1 MTGSSTPT
9 ELEVL
14 LEIFRSRD
22 DLIRAYPE
30 VVRGDLRGLLRW
42 AITYGTTIDGAK
54 SLLQPHVAAYRAELL
69 RLFKESYRYPIRVEV
84 SSSLFSHGNRPVIR
98 WVKGDGKDDLVT
110 RSAIAQSTRLFGDS
124 VDYCLAINNI
134 SIARARQVLAWATQ
148 PVELFVQSPGDN
160 PKLAQALREAGCSP
174 KDYGY
179 WWKWFPE
186 RLRPD
191 GPEWILDGDMVV
203 VRKPPWFDHWTTGRD
218 LLRVSQIDQEDLAC
232 YGQYQGLIS
241 REKRLCSG
249 LISIPPRLRYMSEM
263 IMILRDQPLAHDHN
277 GRQDMSEQGCVAAA
291 FERLGAEPIP
301 QYEFPYA
308 RAFESNVDYGF
319 RGRQVDPWGYHF
331 GWAFRMENPH
341 FHALVEA
348 GEIFWRNEEPTT
360 IERFSW
366 MRNNGQWGV
375 EGWSMAPEFVHL
387 LSKISTSHAGKRVLD
402 IGTSRGL
409 LSAIMNNNGCKV
421 TTLDRV
427 DRGASRNLR
436 ELNVEVRIK
445 DAIEYLHTASAT
457 FSLIALDL
465 HGNETRV
472 WKKLW
477 PLLTTHLD
485 ADGQL
490 FLYNSHLWK
499 IPEYANQTGL
509 KWVLETQLDGWEVNI
524 YDSPLPGAIV
534 CRPRVGRREDSS
546 FHN

>member
-1 MTGSSTPT
+1 MK
-9 ELEVL
+9 VL

-42 AITYGTTIDGAK
+42 ATTYGITIDGAK
-54 SLLQPHVAAYRAELL
+54 PLLQPHALAYRT
-69 RLFKESYRYPIRVEV
+69 RLSKLIKECYEYPIRVET
-84 SSSLFSHGNRPVIR
+84 SSSPFSHGSRPMIR

-110 RSAIAQSTRLFGDS
+110 RSAIAQATRLFGDS
-124 VDYCLAINNI
+124 VDYCLTINNI
-134 SIARARQVLAWATQ
+134 SVTRARQILAWATQ
-148 PVELFVQSPGDN
+148 PVELFVQSPGN
-160 PKLAQALREAGCSP
+160 SPELAKVLRKAGCPP
-174 KDYGY
+174 KNYGY

-186 RLRPD
+186 RIRPD
-191 GPEWILDGDMVV
+191 APEWILDGDMVI
-203 VRKPPWFDHWTTGRD
+203 VRNPPWFDDWASGHD
-218 LLRVSQIDQEDLAC
+218 VLRVSQIDSTKEAI
-232 YGQYQGLIS
+232 YGQYQALVS
-241 REKRLCSG
+241 REKRLSSG
-249 LISIPPRLRYMSEM
+249 FISLPPRLRYMSEM
-263 IMILRDQPLAHDHN
+263 IRILRDQSLAQDHN
-277 GRQDMSEQGCVAAA
+277 GGQDMSEQGCIAAA

-341 FHALVEA
+341 FHALVEV
-348 GEIFWRNEEPTT
+348 GEIFWCKEEPTT
-360 IERFSW
+360 VERFAW

-375 EGWSMAPEFVHL
+375 EGRSMHPEFVHL
-387 LSKISTSHAGKRVLD
+387 LSKISTSHAGKRVLE

-409 LSAIMNNNGCKV
+409 LSAIMSSNGCRV

-427 DRGASRNLR
+427 DRGAERNLQG
-436 ELNVEVRIK
+436 LNVEVQIK
-445 DAIEYLHTASAT
+445 DATEYLHTTST
-457 FSLIALDL
+457 KFSLITVDL
-465 HGNETRV
+465 HGNEEKV

-499 IPEYANQTGL
+499 IPEWADQTGL
-509 KWVLETQLDGWEVNI
+509 KWVLETQLNGWEAKI
-524 YDSPLPGAIV
+524 HDSPLPGVIV
-534 CRPRVGRREDSS
+534 CRRLS
-546 FHN
+546 